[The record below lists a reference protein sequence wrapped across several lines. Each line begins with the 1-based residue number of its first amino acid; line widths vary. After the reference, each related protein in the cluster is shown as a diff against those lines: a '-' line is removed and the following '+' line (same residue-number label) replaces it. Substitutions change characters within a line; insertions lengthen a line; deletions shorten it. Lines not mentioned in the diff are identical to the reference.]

1 MCRIFFIFLIA
12 IFSITCNNNSDV
24 RYYQLDKLNTNTN
37 DDKTKIRSDALSFTL
52 PNGWAASNGSSMRL
66 ESFNVPFDGGL
77 GDLSVIR
84 LGGNAGGDLA
94 NINRWRGQLNLPAID
109 KIKMDEITNISKGYS
124 YNYKWFK
131 IINISEPTS
140 AFLCAILP
148 ERETTIFVKLN
159 IPISAIKEVEKQF
172 LEFCSS
178 IIVSK

>member
-1 MCRIFFIFLIA
+1 MCRIFFISLIVIFL
-12 IFSITCNNNSDV
+12 ITCNNNSDV
-24 RYYQLDKLNTNTN
+24 RYYQLDKVSINAN
-37 DDKTKIRSDALSFTL
+37 DNKNKIKSDALSFTA
-52 PNGWAASNGSSMRL
+52 PEGWAASNGSSMRL
-66 ESFNVPFDGGL
+66 ESFNVPFDGGF